1 MKNLFALTILRI
13 INLQFESQIGR
24 NPDMISLINSNGNKI
39 YVERKEES
47 ISISVY
53 RVLQINTKRRLL
65 INLTDESQIED
76 AVIKIKEKVK
86 CVDNTL

>member
-1 MKNLFALTILRI
+1 MINLFALTILRI

-24 NPDMISLINSNGNKI
+24 NPDMISLINPNGNKI
-39 YVERKEES
+39 YVERKEQS

-53 RVLQINTKRRLL
+53 RVSKRCLL

-76 AVIKIKEKVK
+76 AVIKIKEKIK
-86 CVDNTL
+86 CIDNIH

>member
-53 RVLQINTKRRLL
+53 RVSKRCLL
-65 INLTDESQIED
+65 INLKDESQIED
-76 AVIKIKEKVK
+76 AVVKIKEKVK
-86 CVDNTL
+86 CVDNL

>member
-39 YVERKEES
+39 YVERKEQS
-47 ISISVY
+47 ITISVY
-53 RVLQINTKRRLL
+53 RVSKRCLL
-65 INLTDESQIED
+65 INLKDESQIED
-76 AVIKIKEKVK
+76 AVVKIKEKVK
-86 CVDNTL
+86 CVDNL

>member
-13 INLQFESQIGR
+13 INLQF
-24 NPDMISLINSNGNKI
+24 
-39 YVERKEES
+39 
-47 ISISVY
+47 
-53 RVLQINTKRRLL
+53 
-65 INLTDESQIED
+65 ESQIED